1 MLIRQ
6 PSRTQYKGIIV
17 TSLISLNG
25 SQKAQWQH
33 AQFTQNNI
41 IVSPAFTLQSTEKTA
56 SSNAINQSRFSNR
69 ISNID
74 PLEMKALYNQLK
86 TDTDAQL
93 DAFNTTNKDLQPFDY
108 IKNNIDRIADYPIE
122 VKIEPD
128 EINTA
133 ILYNSLSINF
143 LDVKRI
149 EMRMD
154 LFELAK
160 GDVKK
165 NETMGLIRKDQANA
179 LNKQIQGHMESLLD
193 QKQALLDRKS
203 ITDSEKALFKQLR
216 LSQTV

>member
-1 MLIRQ
+1 M
-6 PSRTQYKGIIV
+6 

-56 SSNAINQSRFSNR
+56 SSNAINQSCFSNR

-86 TDTDAQL
+86 TDSDAQL
-93 DAFNTTNKDLQPFDY
+93 DAFNTTNKYLQPFDY
-108 IKNNIDRIADYPIE
+108 IENNINRIADYPIE

-133 ILYNSLSINF
+133 ILYNSLGINF

-165 NETMGLIRKDQANA
+165 KETMGLIRKDQANA

-203 ITDSEKALFKQLR
+203 ITDSEEALFKQLR

>member
-133 ILYNSLSINF
+133 ILYNSLGINF